1 MGGSVIKSQ
10 FRPTWWLK
18 SPHLQTFWPVFFGRQ
33 RFKGREERFDLPDG
47 DFVDLVWG
55 GGDGPLVMVVHGLE
69 GSIDSHYA
77 AAMMNSLQINGY
89 SAIFMHFRGCS
100 GEPNRFERA
109 YHSGDTA
116 DISAVAAH
124 VVEVTGKP
132 LHAIIGY
139 SLGANAML
147 KWLGEAGDDAIPQCA
162 VAVSIPFRLEL
173 AAKRLQQGGSRIYQS
188 YLLRKMRTAYRR
200 KFSKRPSPLD
210 INPDELK
217 NFFQFDDQITAPLHG
232 FEGVDDYYRRSSCRQ
247 YLGGIQRRTLII
259 HSSDDP
265 FMYPHAAP
273 EPEELSEHVTLEL
286 TEHGGHVGFMT
297 GGIPKRWLEKRII
310 EFLKSNE
317 TTVGH

>member
-1 MGGSVIKSQ
+1 MGGLLIKSQ

-18 SPHLQTFWPVFFGRQ
+18 SPHLQTFWPVFFARQ
-33 RFKGREERFDLPDG
+33 RFEGRKERFDLPDG

-55 GGDGPLVMVVHGLE
+55 EGDGPLVMVVHGLE

-77 AAMMNSLQINGY
+77 AAMMNSLQMSGY
-89 SAIFMHFRGCS
+89 SAVFMHLRGCS
-100 GEPNRFERA
+100 GEPNRFDRA

-124 VVEVTGKP
+124 VVEVTGKS
-132 LHAIIGY
+132 LQAMVGY

-147 KWLGEAGDDAIPQCA
+147 KWLGEAGSDATPRSA

-188 YLLRKMRTAYRR
+188 YLLRKMRAAYQR
-200 KFSKRPSPLD
+200 KFDKRPSPLD
-210 INPDELK
+210 IDVADLK
-217 NFFQFDDQITAPLHG
+217 DFFQFDDQVTAPLHG
-232 FEGVDDYYRRSSCRQ
+232 FDGVDDYYRRSSCRQ
-247 YLGGIQRRTLII
+247 YLGGIRKRTLII

-265 FMYPHAAP
+265 FMYPYAAP

-286 TEHGGHVGFMT
+286 TQHGGHVGFIT
-297 GGIPKRWLEKRII
+297 GGLPQRWLEKRII
-310 EFLKSNE
+310 EFLKSDE
-317 TTVGH
+317 PPVGH